1 MCDVASHL
9 LASLREQ
16 CSPHSDERRHDRFEV
31 IAREQI
37 DAMIAAR
44 RAMTAGQ
51 RQVFA
56 GMLNDKSQRQLAAEL
71 GWPRKTVMLAQR
83 SAREKLAAHQALAA

>member
-1 MCDVASHL
+1 M
-9 LASLREQ
+9 
-16 CSPHSDERRHDRFEV
+16 

-83 SAREKLAAHQALAA
+83 SARKKLAAYGALAA